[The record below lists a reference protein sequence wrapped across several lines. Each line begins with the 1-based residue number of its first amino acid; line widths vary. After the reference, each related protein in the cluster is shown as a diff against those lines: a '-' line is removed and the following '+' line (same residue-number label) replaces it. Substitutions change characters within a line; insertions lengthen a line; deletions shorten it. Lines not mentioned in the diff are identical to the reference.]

1 MTGSLRD
8 DHVAQRPSERE
19 EAAPKETAMRDS
31 NCPTTDLQLTY
42 RWRRMLLDSTASHD
56 KTDQPVCVS
65 QTEKIKLKINS
76 LFHIDDGFCSG
87 Y

>member
-31 NCPTTDLQLTY
+31 NCPKTDLQLTY
-42 RWRRMLLDSTASHD
+42 RWRRMLLDSTASQQNWSTGLREPD
-56 KTDQPVCVS
+56 RK
-65 QTEKIKLKINS
+65 NS
-76 LFHIDDGFCSG
+76 T
-87 Y
+87 